1 MLSDG
6 LGLTSYLQIQVMQG
20 DTPFGLR
27 HYWKSHFV
35 DALPDDLIDRIVDH
49 YLAHPQDGW
58 DVVLFEQMHGAA
70 VRNTAAPAPPAPI
83 PDSKD
88 GTERHTSSGAAPAR
102 LERLLAAVAATP
114 SGLTAGGRS
123 LGRAI
128 GANRATAA
136 KLTDSSTQCG
146 LTVATG
152 DRYLP
157 GSRLLHWAAA
167 LDGMGAGASAHM

>member
-1 MLSDG
+1 MRTQG
-6 LGLTSYLQIQVMQG
+6 LVAAISVTRPRYNTTEEDLLRFGPLVTEARQELLT
-20 DTPFGLR
+20 
-27 HYWKSHFV
+27 
-35 DALPDDLIDRIVDH
+35 
-49 YLAHPQDGW
+49 
-58 DVVLFEQMHGAA
+58 A

-102 LERLLAAVAATP
+102 LERLLAALAATP

-136 KLTDSSTQCG
+136 KLIDSSTQCG
-146 LTVATG
+146 LSVATG

-167 LDGMGAGASAHM
+167 LGPIVARTDVLAGIVQAAATDTGKRSASPNITLTAEQP